1 MSTPLPGRQKN
12 ARLALPRKSNR
23 RSNKTRSAP
32 TSAFLNVP
40 YDKRFETLF
49 LAYLAGLCGFGLVPR
64 ATLEIPGGSRRLD
77 RIFQL
82 ISECGYSFHDLS
94 RVELDKKPPPTPRFN
109 MPFELGLVVAW
120 IKTNRRRHD
129 WFVFESRNRR
139 LSKSLSDLNGTDPYI
154 HRGSPR
160 GILRSL
166 TNALVRNKR
175 QPTVTQLEQIFRDIK
190 KAAIVIKSE
199 LKTTTLFEARPF
211 QELVVAAIRSANN
224 RIP

>member
-1 MSTPLPGRQKN
+1 M
-12 ARLALPRKSNR
+12 PRKNNR
-23 RSNKTRSAP
+23 P
-32 TSAFLNVP
+32 TPNAAFLNVP
-40 YDKRFETLF
+40 YDKQFESLF
-49 LAYLAGLCGFGLVPR
+49 LAYVAGLCGFGLVPR
-64 ATLEIPGGSRRLD
+64 TTLEIPGGSRRLD

-82 ISECGYSFHDLS
+82 ISGCRYSFHDLS

-120 IKTNRRRHD
+120 TKTNRRRHD

-139 LSKSLSDLNGTDPYI
+139 LSKSLSDLNGTDPCI
-154 HRGSPR
+154 HRGRPG

-175 QPTVTQLEQIFRDIK
+175 QPTLTQLERIFSDIK
-190 KAAIVIKSE
+190 RAAIVIKSE
-199 LKTTTLFEARPF
+199 LKTNTLFEARPF

>member
-1 MSTPLPGRQKN
+1 
-12 ARLALPRKSNR
+12 LPRRRKNNR
-23 RSNKTRSAP
+23 RTPN
-32 TSAFLNVP
+32 AFLNLP
-40 YDKRFETLF
+40 YDKQFESLF
-49 LAYLAGLCGFGLVPR
+49 LAYVAGLCGFGLVPR

-82 ISECGYSFHDLS
+82 ISGCRYSFHDLS

-120 IKTNRRRHD
+120 TKTNHRRHN

-139 LSKSLSDLNGTDPYI
+139 LSKSLSDLDGTDPCI
-154 HRGSPR
+154 HNGRPR

-175 QPTVTQLEQIFRDIK
+175 QPTVTQLEQILSDIR
-190 KAAIVIKSE
+190 KAAIAIKSD
-199 LKTTTLFEARPF
+199 LKTNTLFEARPF
-211 QELVVAAIRSANN
+211 YDLVVAATRSANI